1 MTSKDVWKTRRQK
14 IIDLLKREREI
25 NNLHDLYK
33 EIKYPNKRILIEDIL
48 AIMKSLKKEGIK
60 MEYVPPSCAF
70 CGYIFK
76 KTKDRFMKIP
86 SKCPKCKKEKI
97 LWPSLKIK

>member
-14 IIDLLKREREI
+14 IIDLLKQEREI

-33 EIKYPNKRILIEDIL
+33 E
-48 AIMKSLKKEGIK
+48 MKDG
-60 MEYVPPSCAF
+60 
-70 CGYIFK
+70 
-76 KTKDRFMKIP
+76 FMKIP